1 MNDTL
6 APRRE
11 RIKKLAGG
19 HLMLKKL
26 QFLFELPARLNQC
39 VEMGALEQAVTYYVR
54 AAKVL
59 HHYREMDSFK
69 GYVAVLQPRATGS
82 AHCIRTRLDAL
93 FSPAGLSCAEFMMS
107 VRILSQS

>member
-1 MNDTL
+1 
-6 APRRE
+6 
-11 RIKKLAGG
+11 
-19 HLMLKKL
+19 MLKKL

-69 GYVAVLQPRATGS
+69 GYATVLLPQRPALH
-82 AHCIRTRLDAL
+82 HCTRTRLDAL
-93 FSPAGLSCAEFMMS
+93 FSPAGFSFSCAEFMMS
-107 VRILSQS
+107 VRTLSQS

>member
-1 MNDTL
+1 VNDTL

-69 GYVAVLQPRATGS
+69 GYVAVASPIAPGITPLY
-82 AHCIRTRLDAL
+82 LNAL
-93 FSPAGLSCAEFMMS
+93 FSRPVSFAQNL
-107 VRILSQS
+107 R